1 MINRI
6 GTEGS
11 MFVLVRIHGKIL
23 VKRAMIE
30 TYGKNNLDIFIQL
43 RHNMMCWMI
52 ERDKKEHSTKK

>member
-11 MFVLVRIHGKIL
+11 MFVLVRIHGKIR

-30 TYGKNNLDIFIQL
+30 RYGTNNLDIFIQL
-43 RHNMMCWMI
+43 RHNMMCWM
-52 ERDKKEHSTKK
+52 DD